1 MSLLPTILIKKYSEY
16 KLFFSFIILS
26 PMDLKPKEKIPQK
39 ILDDLTI
46 RFILNSEE
54 FIYLHP
60 EEYFFVL
67 EEAYWFALDFYR
79 IKFVTLPQFS
89 VAILEHNDIS
99 LDILS
104 DYLKFKS
111 YKQSIKVFGTILFS
125 PDLSN
130 VLLVEQNTGSHNIT
144 FPKGKKSKNE
154 SGMECAVRETLEEV
168 GYDASTKIVDIST
181 TIFDKITF
189 YCVFNVDMKFP
200 FKTNTRNE
208 ISKIFWFNLNKIKQA
223 KDKKENKIFYTAYK
237 SIEPKIKQIKSNW
250 FHFDTDKIL
259 KAMNIKNG
267 NGSLDP

>member
-1 MSLLPTILIKKYSEY
+1 
-16 KLFFSFIILS
+16 
-26 PMDLKPKEKIPQK
+26 MDLKSKNKIPTK

-54 FIYLHP
+54 FIYLNP

-67 EEAYWFALDFYR
+67 EQAYWFALDFYK
-79 IKFVTLPQFS
+79 IEFVTLQDFS
-89 VAILEHNDIS
+89 LAILEHNDIS
-99 LDILS
+99 LDIIS

-111 YKQSIKVFGTILFS
+111 YKQSIKVFGSILFS
-125 PDLSN
+125 PNLDH
-130 VLLVEQNTGSHNIT
+130 VLLVEQSTGSRNIT

-168 GYDASTKIVDIST
+168 GYDGENKIVDIST

-208 ISKIFWFNLNKIKQA
+208 ISRIFWFNLSKIKQI
-223 KDKKENKIFYTAYK
+223 KDKREYKIFYTAFK

-250 FHFDTDKIL
+250 FHFDTDKI
-259 KAMNIKNG
+259 KAAMD
-267 NGSLDP
+267 L